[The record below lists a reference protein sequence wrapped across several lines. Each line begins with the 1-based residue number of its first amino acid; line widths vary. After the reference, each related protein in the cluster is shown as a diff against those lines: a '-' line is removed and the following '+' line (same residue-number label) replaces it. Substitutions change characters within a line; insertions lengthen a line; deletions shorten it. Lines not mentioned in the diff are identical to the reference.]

1 MTPEPSDPNTSQLMQ
16 VSRALMRVYKENLG
30 RGPDR
35 AHTHYAGTDASSV
48 PRGHAHPGRAKLTT
62 IAAHQRL
69 RDTRTLIQDAAEA
82 EMCRLV
88 EEITGRCRRRIHER
102 FDVRADVATE
112 AFQLAPGIS
121 GPSAAN
127 VVVRPKLCEGLRC
140 GQSRHPGDLT
150 SAHSLRRAAFPL
162 SS

>member
-1 MTPEPSDPNTSQLMQ
+1 MTPEASDTNASKLMQ
-16 VSRALMRVYKENLG
+16 VSRALMRVYKEYLG

-35 AHTHYAGTDASSV
+35 AHTHYAGADAIV
-48 PRGHAHPGRAKLTT
+48 CFLEGTLTPVERTLTT

-88 EEITGRCRRRIHER
+88 EVITGRAVVASTSG

-112 AFQLAPGIS
+112 AFQLG
-121 GPSAAN
+121 
-127 VVVRPKLCEGLRC
+127 
-140 GQSRHPGDLT
+140 PGDSGHRLVPE
-150 SAHSLRRAAFPL
+150 AARR
-162 SS
+162 